1 MGGEGQSQADAYTD
15 RVMKSRKWRFRV
27 RWAAFS
33 AVLLLTTLAA
43 LAWAT
48 AIDASSQR
56 VLSVTAYPRAVS
68 AQGGESTITVRLP
81 AAAAENVTRV
91 TLSTELG
98 AFTAASG
105 PARIQSTLVDV
116 GNDTLGANV
125 KLVAD
130 GRSGATVVTAQVGS
144 LLDTVTVRFVGET
157 STLRL
162 AQPSA
167 NARLDASAQHR
178 IRLIAVDETGIA
190 SPGSQVSLQILAAP
204 SGAQL
209 RSGRTSSILEL
220 TVRTSQT
227 GEATALLSSEP
238 GVLRIRATSGSASL
252 TMEFE
257 LYGEPMA
264 LRLVPISGAS
274 MEFGK
279 VGAPGSIQALL
290 VDERGQGVPKQRI
303 TFAAGGGLV
312 VSWEGDGESQTTDDS
327 GAARVHLD
335 TRSARLGSANLSA
348 AWAGDGRSLSDEQ
361 TIRVTGAP
369 VALYLRAQVSLAD
382 VEEVLIEEYVSSTRY
397 RLQAEVVDRLGQPVA
412 GGYRV
417 LWRPLV
423 VNDAEAQV
431 YPQISV
437 TQAGVATAIFDL
449 QHIDGVAQ
457 TDSTWA
463 QALLMA
469 KAHVNNNGLIA
480 DLLGT
485 GLPLQASWNDLV
497 WRGQETT
504 VSEAVSDIQHVVSA
518 AWRWSS
524 ATGWQAWFSGNVPG
538 GVDFDLMPGDTFH
551 LVLNS
556 AALLQNVERR

>member
-1 MGGEGQSQADAYTD
+1 
-15 RVMKSRKWRFRV
+15 MKSQKWRFRV
-27 RWAAFS
+27 RWAALS
-33 AVLLLTTLAA
+33 AVLLLSTLAM

-81 AAAAENVTRV
+81 AAAAENATRV

-105 PARIQSTLVDV
+105 PARIQSTLFDV

-157 STLRL
+157 SSLRL
-162 AQPSA
+162 AQPAA

-209 RSGRTSSILEL
+209 RSGITSSTSEL

-238 GVLRIRATSGSASL
+238 GVVRIRATSGSASL

-257 LYGEPMA
+257 LYGEPKA

-290 VDERGQGVPKQRI
+290 VDERGQGVPNQRI

-335 TRSARLGSANLSA
+335 SRSARLGSASLSA

-361 TIRVTGAP
+361 TIKVTGTP
-369 VALYLRAQVSLAD
+369 VALYLSAQLSLAD

-423 VNDAEAQV
+423 VNAEAQV

-437 TQAGVATAIFDL
+437 TQGGVATAIFDL
-449 QHIDGVAQ
+449 EHIDGVAQ

-480 DLLGT
+480 DLLGD

-497 WRGQETT
+497 WRSQETT

-538 GVDFDLMPGDTFH
+538 AVDFVLMPGDTFH

>member
-1 MGGEGQSQADAYTD
+1 
-15 RVMKSRKWRFRV
+15 MKSQKWRFRV
-27 RWAAFS
+27 RWAALS
-33 AVLLLTTLAA
+33 AVLCFATLAVF
-43 LAWAT
+43 AWAT

-81 AAAAENVTRV
+81 AAAAENATRV

-157 STLRL
+157 SSLRL

-167 NARLDASAQHR
+167 NARLDASGQHR

-190 SPGSQVSLQILAAP
+190 SPGSQVSLQMLAAP

-209 RSGRTSSILEL
+209 RSGITSSTSEL

-238 GVLRIRATSGSASL
+238 GVVRIRATSGSASL

-257 LYGEPMA
+257 LYGEPTA

-290 VDERGQGVPKQRI
+290 VDERGQGVPNQRI

-335 TRSARLGSANLSA
+335 SRSARLGSASLSV

-361 TIRVTGAP
+361 TIRVTGTP
-369 VALYLRAQVSLAD
+369 VALYLRAQLSLTD

-423 VNDAEAQV
+423 VNAEAQV

-437 TQAGVATAIFDL
+437 TQGGVATAIFDL

-518 AWRWSS
+518 AWHWSN
-524 ATGWQAWFSGNVPG
+524 ATGWQAWFPGNVPG
-538 GVDFDLMPGDTFH
+538 GIDFVLMPGDTFH

>member
-1 MGGEGQSQADAYTD
+1 
-15 RVMKSRKWRFRV
+15 MKSRKWRFRV
-27 RWAAFS
+27 RWAALS

-43 LAWAT
+43 LTWAT
-48 AIDASSQR
+48 AIDASTQR

-81 AAAAENVTRV
+81 ADAAENATRV

-144 LLDTVTVRFVGET
+144 LVDTVTVRFVGET
-157 STLRL
+157 SSLRL

-209 RSGRTSSILEL
+209 RSGITSSTSEL

-238 GVLRIRATSGSASL
+238 GVVRIRATSGSASL
-252 TMEFE
+252 AMEFE
-257 LYGEPMA
+257 LYGEPKA

-290 VDERGQGVPKQRI
+290 VDERGQGVPNQRI

-335 TRSARLGSANLSA
+335 SRSARLGSASLSA

-361 TIRVTGAP
+361 TIKVTGTP
-369 VALYLRAQVSLAD
+369 VALYLSAQLSLAD

-423 VNDAEAQV
+423 VNAEAQV

-437 TQAGVATAIFDL
+437 TQGGVATAIFDL

-538 GVDFDLMPGDTFH
+538 AVDFVLMPGDTFH

>member
-1 MGGEGQSQADAYTD
+1 
-15 RVMKSRKWRFRV
+15 MKSQKWRLRV
-27 RWAAFS
+27 RWAALS
-33 AVLLLTTLAA
+33 AVLLLTTLAVF
-43 LAWAT
+43 AWAT

-81 AAAAENVTRV
+81 AAAAENATRV

-157 STLRL
+157 SSLRL

-167 NARLDASAQHR
+167 NARLDASTQHR

-190 SPGSQVSLQILAAP
+190 SPGSQVSMQILAAP

-209 RSGRTSSILEL
+209 RSGIASSTTEL

-227 GEATALLSSEP
+227 GEATALLSSDP
-238 GVLRIRATSGSASL
+238 GVVRIRATSGSASL
-252 TMEFE
+252 TIEFE
-257 LYGEPMA
+257 LYGEPKA

-290 VDERGQGVPKQRI
+290 VDERGQGVPNQRI

-335 TRSARLGSANLSA
+335 SRSARLGSASLSA

-361 TIRVTGAP
+361 TIRVTGTP
-369 VALYLRAQVSLAD
+369 VALYLRAQLSLAD

-412 GGYRV
+412 GEYRV

-423 VNDAEAQV
+423 VNAEAQV

-437 TQAGVATAIFDL
+437 TQGGVATAIFDL

-485 GLPLQASWNDLV
+485 GLPLLASWNDLV

-518 AWRWSS
+518 AWHWSS
-524 ATGWQAWFSGNVPG
+524 ATGWQAWFPGNVPG
-538 GVDFDLMPGDTFH
+538 DVDFALMPGDTFH

>member
-1 MGGEGQSQADAYTD
+1 
-15 RVMKSRKWRFRV
+15 MKSRKWRFRV
-27 RWAAFS
+27 RWAALS

-43 LAWAT
+43 LTWAT
-48 AIDASSQR
+48 AIDASTQR

-81 AAAAENVTRV
+81 AAAAENATRV

-144 LLDTVTVRFVGET
+144 LVDTVTVRFVGVT
-157 STLRL
+157 SSLRL

-209 RSGRTSSILEL
+209 RSGITSSTSEL

-238 GVLRIRATSGSASL
+238 GVVRIRATSGSASL
-252 TMEFE
+252 AMEFE
-257 LYGEPMA
+257 LYGEPKA

-290 VDERGQGVPKQRI
+290 VDERGQGVPNQRI

-335 TRSARLGSANLSA
+335 SRSARLGSASLSA

-361 TIRVTGAP
+361 TIRVTGTP
-369 VALYLRAQVSLAD
+369 VALYLRAQLSLAD

-423 VNDAEAQV
+423 VNAEAQV

-437 TQAGVATAIFDL
+437 TQGGVATAIFDL

-480 DLLGT
+480 DLLGD

-518 AWRWSS
+518 AWRWSN

-538 GVDFDLMPGDTFH
+538 AVDFVLMPGDTFH

>member
-1 MGGEGQSQADAYTD
+1 MNSQ
-15 RVMKSRKWRFRV
+15 KLCFSV
-27 RWAAFS
+27 RWAALS
-33 AVLLLTTLAA
+33 AVLLLAA
-43 LAWAT
+43 LAVLTWVT

-56 VLSVTAYPRAVS
+56 VLSVTAYPQAVS

-81 AAAAENVTRV
+81 AAAAGDATEV
-91 TLSTELG
+91 TLSTEELG
-98 AFTAASG
+98 RFTSSGG
-105 PARIQSTLVDV
+105 PARIKQTLVDV

-130 GRSGATVVTAQVGS
+130 GRSGPTVVRAQVGS
-144 LLDTVTVRFVGET
+144 LLDTVIVRFVGET
-157 STLRL
+157 SSLRL
-162 AQPSA
+162 AQPSE

-178 IRLIAVDETGIA
+178 IRLIAVDDTGTA

-209 RSGRTSSILEL
+209 RSGITSSTSEL
-220 TVRTSQT
+220 TVSTSQS

-238 GVLRIRATSGSASL
+238 GVVRIRATSGSASL

-257 LYGEPMA
+257 LYGEPTA

-290 VDERGQGVPKQRI
+290 LDERGQGVPNQRI

-335 TRSARLGSANLSA
+335 SRSARLGSASLSA

-361 TIRVTGAP
+361 TIRVTGPP
-369 VALYLRAQVSLAD
+369 VALYLRAQLSLAD

-397 RLQAEVVDRLGQPVA
+397 RLQAEVVDRLNQPVA

-423 VNDAEAQV
+423 VNAEAQV

-437 TQAGVATAIFDL
+437 TQGGVATAIFDL

-504 VSEAVSDIQHVVSA
+504 VSEAVSDIEHVVTA
-518 AWRWSS
+518 AWHWSI

-538 GVDFDLMPGDTFH
+538 AVDFALRPGDTFH

>member
-1 MGGEGQSQADAYTD
+1 
-15 RVMKSRKWRFRV
+15 MKSQKLCSRV
-27 RWAAFS
+27 RWAALS
-33 AVLLLTTLAA
+33 AVLLLATLAA
-43 LAWAT
+43 LTWAT

-56 VLSVTAYPRAVS
+56 VLTVTAYPQAVS

-81 AAAAENVTRV
+81 AAAAAAEDATQV
-91 TLSTELG
+91 TLSTEELG
-98 AFTAASG
+98 RFTSSGG
-105 PARIQSTLVDV
+105 PARIQSPLVDV

-130 GRSGATVVTAQVGS
+130 GRSGPTVVRAQVGS
-144 LLDTVTVRFVGET
+144 LLDTVIVRFVGET
-157 STLRL
+157 SSLRL
-162 AQPSA
+162 AQPSE

-178 IRLIAVDETGIA
+178 IRLIAVDETGTA
-190 SPGSQVSLQILAAP
+190 SPDSQVSLQILAAP

-209 RSGRTSSILEL
+209 RSGITSSTSEL
-220 TVRTSQT
+220 TVRTSQA
-227 GEATALLSSEP
+227 GEATALLTSEP
-238 GVLRIRATSGSASL
+238 GVVRIRATSGSASL

-257 LYGEPMA
+257 LYGEPTA

-274 MEFGK
+274 MEVDQ

-290 VDERGQGVPKQRI
+290 VDERGQSVPNQRI
-303 TFAAGGGLV
+303 TFAASGGLV

-335 TRSARLGSANLSA
+335 SRSARLGSASLSA
-348 AWAGDGRSLSDEQ
+348 AWSGDGRSLSDEQ
-361 TIRVTGAP
+361 TIRVTGTP
-369 VALYLRAQVSLAD
+369 VALYLRAQLSLAD

-397 RLQAEVVDRLGQPVA
+397 RLQAEVVDRMGQPVA

-423 VNDAEAQV
+423 VNAEAQV

-437 TQAGVATAIFDL
+437 TQGGVATAIFVL
-449 QHIDGVAQ
+449 QHVDGVAQ

-504 VSEAVSDIQHVVSA
+504 VSEAVSEIEHVVSA
-518 AWRWSS
+518 AWRWTN
-524 ATGWQAWFSGNVPG
+524 AAGWQAWFSGNVPG
-538 GVDFDLMPGDTFH
+538 AVDFALRPGDTFH

>member
-1 MGGEGQSQADAYTD
+1 
-15 RVMKSRKWRFRV
+15 MKSRKWRFRV
-27 RWAAFS
+27 RWAALS

-43 LAWAT
+43 LTWAT

-56 VLSVTAYPRAVS
+56 VLSVTANPRAVS

-81 AAAAENVTRV
+81 AAAAENATQVI
-91 TLSTELG
+91 LSTELG
-98 AFTAASG
+98 AFAAASG
-105 PARIQSTLVDV
+105 EARIQSPLVDV
-116 GNDTLGANV
+116 GNDTLSASV

-144 LLDTVTVRFVGET
+144 LVDTVTVRFVGET
-157 STLRL
+157 SSLRL
-162 AQPSA
+162 AQPSQ

-178 IRLIAVDETGIA
+178 ISLIAVDETGIA
-190 SPGSQVSLQILAAP
+190 SPGSQVSLQILDAP
-204 SGAQL
+204 SAAQL
-209 RSGRTSSILEL
+209 RSGITSSTSEL

-238 GVLRIRATSGSASL
+238 GVVRIRATSGSASL

-257 LYGEPMA
+257 LYGEPKA

-290 VDERGQGVPKQRI
+290 VDERGQGVPNQRI

-335 TRSARLGSANLSA
+335 SRSARLGAASLSA

-361 TIRVTGAP
+361 TIRVTGTP
-369 VALYLRAQVSLAD
+369 VALYLRAQLSLAD

-423 VNDAEAQV
+423 VNAEAQV

-437 TQAGVATAIFDL
+437 TQGGVATAIFDL
-449 QHIDGVAQ
+449 EHIDGVAQ

-504 VSEAVSDIQHVVSA
+504 VSAAVSDIQHVVSA
-518 AWRWSS
+518 AWRWSN

-538 GVDFDLMPGDTFH
+538 AVDFVLMPGDTFH

-556 AALLQNVERR
+556 AALLENVERR

>member
-1 MGGEGQSQADAYTD
+1 
-15 RVMKSRKWRFRV
+15 MKSRKWRFRV
-27 RWAAFS
+27 RWAALS

-43 LAWAT
+43 LTWAT

-81 AAAAENVTRV
+81 AAAAENATQVI
-91 TLSTELG
+91 LSTKLG
-98 AFTAASG
+98 AFLAASSE
-105 PARIQSTLVDV
+105 ARIQSPLFDV

-157 STLRL
+157 SSLRL

-178 IRLIAVDETGIA
+178 ISLIAVDETGIA
-190 SPGSQVSLQILAAP
+190 SPGSQVSLQILDAP
-204 SGAQL
+204 SAAQL
-209 RSGRTSSILEL
+209 RSGITSSTSELTLRTSP
-220 TVRTSQT
+220 T
-227 GEATALLSSEP
+227 GEATAMLSSEP
-238 GVLRIRATSGSASL
+238 GVVRIRATSGSASL

-257 LYGEPMA
+257 LYGEPKA

-279 VGAPGSIQALL
+279 VAPPGSIQALL
-290 VDERGQGVPKQRI
+290 LDERGKGVPNQRI

-335 TRSARLGSANLSA
+335 SRSARLGSASLSA

-361 TIRVTGAP
+361 TIRVTGTP
-369 VALYLRAQVSLAD
+369 VALYLRAQLSLAD

-423 VNDAEAQV
+423 VNAEAQV

-437 TQAGVATAIFDL
+437 TQGGVATAIFDL

-538 GVDFDLMPGDTFH
+538 AVDFVLMPGDTFH

-556 AALLQNVERR
+556 AALLENVERR